1 MRSLLGLI
9 ILVFLLGQSF
19 DSFGQKKKKKKFNNS
34 FYDENAKPP
43 NGFLVDF
50 SYGVHMPFADMAEN
64 YIYNFSLG
72 GKIQYILSNNLAF
85 GLVGDFQF
93 VDGDVRTD
101 VLSSLREPEGFII
114 DRFGQLTD
122 AQLGQ
127 RGFFLGAS
135 VSYLIPVFKKYKRS
149 GIEVRF
155 EGGYQQHWMRI
166 EILGG
171 EVFGL
176 TGDYKNGYDRMT
188 TGFAMRQYIGY
199 RHLDKNR
206 LLNFFGGFD
215 IMEAFTKNRRGYN
228 FDTMQADT
236 KDRIDI
242 LLGFRIGITLPI
254 YIYTP
259 ETQEDVRFY

>member
-9 ILVFLLGQSF
+9 IMFCLLGQTQ
-19 DSFGQKKKKKKFNNS
+19 DVLAQKKKRIREHRIF
-34 FYDENAKPP
+34 DEEAKPP

-50 SYGVHMPFADMAEN
+50 SYGIHLPLADMAEN
-64 YIYNFSLG
+64 YKYNFSLA
-72 GKIQYILSNNLAF
+72 GKVQYIFSNNFAV

-93 VDGDVRTD
+93 IDDMKTD
-101 VLSSLREPEGFII
+101 VVANLREEEGFII
-114 DRFGQLTD
+114 DRFGQLSD
-122 AQLGQ
+122 VQLGQ

-135 VSYLIPVFKKYKRS
+135 ISYLIPVLKNYKRS

-155 EGGYQQHWMRI
+155 EAGYEQHWVRI
-166 EILGG
+166 EVLGSDIFALSD
-171 EVFGL
+171 E
-176 TGDYKNGYDRMT
+176 YKKGYDRMT

-199 RHLDKNR
+199 RHLDRNR

-215 IMEAFTKNRRGYN
+215 IMQAFTQNRRGYN
-228 FDTMQADT
+228 FDTRKEDT

-242 LLGFRIGITLPI
+242 LVGVRIGITLPI

>member
-9 ILVFLLGQSF
+9 IMFCLLGQTQ
-19 DSFGQKKKKKKFNNS
+19 DVLAQKKKQIREHRIF
-34 FYDENAKPP
+34 DGEAKPP

-50 SYGVHMPFADMAEN
+50 SYGIHLPLADMAEN
-64 YIYNFSLG
+64 YKYNFSLA
-72 GKIQYILSNNLAF
+72 GKVQYIFSNNFAV

-93 VDGDVRTD
+93 IDDMKTD
-101 VLSSLREPEGFII
+101 VVANLREEEGFII
-114 DRFGQLTD
+114 DRFGQLSD
-122 AQLGQ
+122 VQLGQ

-135 VSYLIPVFKKYKRS
+135 ISYLIPVLKNYKRS

-155 EGGYQQHWMRI
+155 EGGYEQHWVRI
-166 EILGG
+166 EVLGSDIFALSD
-171 EVFGL
+171 E
-176 TGDYKNGYDRMT
+176 YKKGYDRMT

-199 RHLDKNR
+199 RHLDRNR

-228 FDTMQADT
+228 FDTRKEDT

-242 LLGFRIGITLPI
+242 LVGVRIGITLPI

>member
-9 ILVFLLGQSF
+9 ILFCLLGQTQ
-19 DSFGQKKKKKKFNNS
+19 DVLAQKKKRIREHRVF
-34 FYDENAKPP
+34 DEDAKPP

-50 SYGVHMPFADMAEN
+50 SYGIHLPLADMAEN
-64 YIYNFSLG
+64 YKYNFSLA
-72 GKIQYILSNNLAF
+72 GKVQYIFSNNVAL

-93 VDGDVRTD
+93 IDDMKTD
-101 VLSSLREPEGFII
+101 VVANLREEEGFII
-114 DRFGQLTD
+114 DRFGQLSD
-122 AQLGQ
+122 VQLGQ

-135 VSYLIPVFKKYKRS
+135 ISYLIPVLKNYKRS

-155 EGGYQQHWMRI
+155 EAGYEQHWVRI
-166 EILGG
+166 EVLGSDIFALS
-171 EVFGL
+171 EE
-176 TGDYKNGYDRMT
+176 YKKGYDRMT

-199 RHLDKNR
+199 RHLDRNR

-215 IMEAFTKNRRGYN
+215 IMQAFTQNRRGYN
-228 FDTMQADT
+228 FDTRQEDT
-236 KDRIDI
+236 KNRIDI
-242 LLGFRIGITLPI
+242 LVGFRIGITLPI